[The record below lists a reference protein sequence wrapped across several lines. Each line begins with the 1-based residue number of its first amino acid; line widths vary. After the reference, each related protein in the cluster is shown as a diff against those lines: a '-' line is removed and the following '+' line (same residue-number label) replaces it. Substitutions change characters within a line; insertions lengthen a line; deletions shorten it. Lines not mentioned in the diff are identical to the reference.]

1 MALEDLLI
9 STGVDQLIKLVKE
22 KGRVELALAS
32 RELVVWVPEPFSGLA
47 AALLGEPMDLPVR
60 GLLISASPVAG
71 DPGQPGGY
79 EATVVFLMEDSG
91 SARVYRPVL
100 RLAWQGIARLLFG
113 EAADAATAAAA
124 TAASFTA
131 DGDRYIASGVRLPG
145 AASLGASAF
154 GAWLKG
160 FAHD

>member
-1 MALEDLLI
+1 MPSPRANSSSGSPSPFRD
-9 STGVDQLIKLVKE
+9 SPPPSW
-22 KGRVELALAS
+22 AS
-32 RELVVWVPEPFSGLA
+32 PWTC
-47 AALLGEPMDLPVR
+47 PVR

-79 EATVVFLMEDSG
+79 EATIVFLMENAD

-113 EAADAATAAAA
+113 DAAGGAL
-124 TAASFTA
+124 AASFTV
-131 DGDRYIASGVRLPG
+131 DGDKYLASGVRMPG
-145 AASLGASAF
+145 AAALGASTF

-160 FAHD
+160 FAQ